1 MQAYMQIDD
10 QLKTG
15 LQMSGYNKY
24 NKHNKQNLGLPGGLA
39 QWNF

>member
-10 QLKTG
+10 QLTTG
-15 LQMSGYNKY
+15 LQISGYNKY